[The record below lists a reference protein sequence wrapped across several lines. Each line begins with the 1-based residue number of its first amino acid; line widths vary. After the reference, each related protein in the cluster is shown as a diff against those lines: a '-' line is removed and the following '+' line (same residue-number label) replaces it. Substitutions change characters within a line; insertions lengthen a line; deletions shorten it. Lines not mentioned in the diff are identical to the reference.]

1 MSPLKLTAALFLAL
15 TAGQVCHAQIS
26 DRSPSDRAPD
36 PARTEGLRSKGFG
49 LFFHYLSGLQ
59 NNAETVNSL
68 GKETG
73 WDECV
78 DEFDVERFANQV
90 AETGAGYVFFTYHD
104 AAGQIPLRAERDVRP
119 PHGL

>member
-1 MSPLKLTAALFLAL
+1 MRRLKLAAAVLLLAL

-49 LFFHYLSGLQ
+49 VFFHYLSGLQ

-68 GKETG
+68 GKETTNASTNSTWSG
-73 WDECV
+73 S
-78 DEFDVERFANQV
+78 R
-90 AETGAGYVFFTYHD
+90 
-104 AAGQIPLRAERDVRP
+104 IRSRRRARDTSSLP
-119 PHGL
+119 